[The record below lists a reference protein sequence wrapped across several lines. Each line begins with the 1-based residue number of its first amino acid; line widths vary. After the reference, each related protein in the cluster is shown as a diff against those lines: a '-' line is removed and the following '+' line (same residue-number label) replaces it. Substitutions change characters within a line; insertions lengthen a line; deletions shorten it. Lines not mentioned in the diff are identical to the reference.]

1 MLIFL
6 CNIAERV
13 RVRAHAVFFVAEG
26 IVIVGLRLRSGS
38 IDKAHHV
45 AVGVDGVVF
54 GCACGAGDSGS
65 TRTLIL
71 SRGGQKRTDQVIN

>member
-6 CNIAERV
+6 CNIAEQV
-13 RVRAHAVFFVAEG
+13 GVGADTVFFVAEG
-26 IVIVGLRLRSGS
+26 VVGVGFGLRSGS
-38 IDKAHHV
+38 ADKAHHV
-45 AVGVDGVVF
+45 PVGVEGVIF